1 MKKCLIILA
10 ILFCGNQPN
19 FAQKAKIDSI
29 LSNLQQ
35 IRKNDSVYY
44 FGYSA
49 DLIEYYR
56 NVNIDTSNNFINEFL
71 KISKKQNWRSAEIYL
86 LTQLAYNFNLKGNHF
101 LAIETNYKALA
112 FAEKYKKTELI
123 SQIKLVLGESYMQL
137 KQFEKAKTFLK
148 IVLKN
153 AEISNNQQEITACL
167 TDLGNIELEQK
178 NYKQAEYYF
187 NEALNKLK
195 NETNLLF
202 FGILHQNLAVALAKQ
217 NKSEKAL
224 ENFAKSIQILKKEKQ
239 YYQIGSVYVDLAE
252 MNFSNKEYNKT
263 ILNASE
269 AQKMGESTNSPDII
283 SKASYWLYKA
293 NDALGVESK
302 ALKYYET
309 YITLKDSL
317 NKEDFTKR
325 INSMQFEYE
334 NIQKNM
340 KIAEQEN
347 SILQKKNEN
356 LRLEKNKNLILTG
369 MAIALIL
376 AGFLFW
382 NRVQLRKINENL
394 EQKVQARTAE
404 ITEANL
410 NLLRK
415 NQQISEALLKGQTIE
430 RKRVAGELHDNLST
444 ILSAVKMSVQAIK
457 TDNLN
462 ESEIKILNG
471 VKDMTS
477 MAYNEVRNISH
488 NILPDDLE
496 EKGLIFTLK
505 KLIDKIN
512 LSEKLQINLKSSIS
526 EKLDS
531 KIELNLYSIVLELIN
546 NIIKHAQATIS
557 TINLDQKNGS
567 LLLSIED
574 NGIGFS
580 PIQSLGMGL
589 ENIKNRV
596 NAMNGILQVNSENKI
611 GTKIHISVPI

>member
-1 MKKCLIILA
+1 MKKSLFILA
-10 ILFCGNQPN
+10 ILFCGYLPN
-19 FAQKAKIDSI
+19 FAQKTKIDSV
-29 LSNLQQ
+29 LAHLPE
-35 IRKNDSVYY
+35 IRKNDSIYY

-56 NVNIDTSNNFINEFL
+56 NVNIDSSNHFINEFL
-71 KISKKQNWRSAEIYL
+71 RISKKQNWRGAEIYL
-86 LTQLAYNFNLKGNHF
+86 LTQLAYNFNLKGNQF

-112 FAEKYKKTELI
+112 LAERYKKTELI
-123 SQIKLVLGESYMQL
+123 SQIKLVLGESYIQL
-137 KQFEKAKTFLK
+137 KQFEKAKTLLK
-148 IVLKN
+148 MVLKN
-153 AEISNNQQEITACL
+153 AEISKNQQEITACL

-178 NYKQAEYYF
+178 NYKLAEYYF
-187 NEALNKLK
+187 AEALNKLE

-202 FGILHQNLAVALAKQ
+202 YGILHQNLAVAMAKQ
-217 NKSEKAL
+217 NKAGKAL
-224 ENFAKSIQILKKEKQ
+224 ENFKKSIEILKKEKQ
-239 YYQIGSVYVDLAE
+239 YYQTGSVYVDLAE
-252 MNFSNKEYNKT
+252 MNFSNKEYKNT
-263 ILNASE
+263 IFNASE
-269 AQKMGESTNSPDII
+269 GQKMGEISNSPAII
-283 SKASYWLYKA
+283 SQASYWLYKA
-293 NDALGVESK
+293 NDALGAKSK

-334 NIQKNM
+334 NIQNNM

-369 MAIALIL
+369 LAIVVIL

-415 NQQISEALLKGQTIE
+415 NQQISEALFKGQTIE
-430 RKRVAGELHDNLST
+430 RKRVAGELHDNLSS

-462 ESEIKILNG
+462 DSEIKILNG
-471 VKDMTS
+471 VKDMAT

-512 LSEKLQINLKSSIS
+512 LSEKLQIDLKSSLT
-526 EKLDS
+526 EKIDA

-546 NIIKHAQATIS
+546 NTIKHAQATNS
-557 TINLDQKNGS
+557 TIIVEQKNDS

-574 NGIGFS
+574 NGIGFL
-580 PIQSLGMGL
+580 PNQSLGMGL
-589 ENIKNRV
+589 QNIKSRV
-596 NAMNGILQVNSENKI
+596 NAMNGTLEVNSENKR

>member
-56 NVNIDTSNNFINEFL
+56 NVNIDTSNYFINEFL

-283 SKASYWLYKA
+283 SKVSYWLYKA

-496 EKGLIFTLK
+496 EKGLIYTLN

-512 LSEKLQINLKSSIS
+512 LSEKLQIVLKSRIS

-546 NIIKHAQATIS
+546 NTIKHAQATIS
-557 TINLDQKNGS
+557 TIIVDQKNGN

-574 NGIGFS
+574 NGIGFT
-580 PIQSLGMGL
+580 PNQSFGMGL
-589 ENIKNRV
+589 ENIRSRV
-596 NAMNGILQVNSENKI
+596 NAMNGILKFDSENKI

>member
-1 MKKCLIILA
+1 
-10 ILFCGNQPN
+10 
-19 FAQKAKIDSI
+19 
-29 LSNLQQ
+29 
-35 IRKNDSVYY
+35 
-44 FGYSA
+44 
-49 DLIEYYR
+49 
-56 NVNIDTSNNFINEFL
+56 
-71 KISKKQNWRSAEIYL
+71 
-86 LTQLAYNFNLKGNHF
+86 
-101 LAIETNYKALA
+101 
-112 FAEKYKKTELI
+112 
-123 SQIKLVLGESYMQL
+123 
-137 KQFEKAKTFLK
+137 
-148 IVLKN
+148 
-153 AEISNNQQEITACL
+153 
-167 TDLGNIELEQK
+167 
-178 NYKQAEYYF
+178 
-187 NEALNKLK
+187 
-195 NETNLLF
+195 
-202 FGILHQNLAVALAKQ
+202 
-217 NKSEKAL
+217 
-224 ENFAKSIQILKKEKQ
+224 
-239 YYQIGSVYVDLAE
+239 
-252 MNFSNKEYNKT
+252 
-263 ILNASE
+263 
-269 AQKMGESTNSPDII
+269 
-283 SKASYWLYKA
+283 
-293 NDALGVESK
+293 
-302 ALKYYET
+302 
-309 YITLKDSL
+309 
-317 NKEDFTKR
+317 
-325 INSMQFEYE
+325 MQFEYE